1 MSPLQRKLWRD
12 LWTMRSQALAIALV
26 MASGVATFVL
36 FLSTYASLMETRERY
51 YREQAFAEVFV
62 SLKRAPQSLAAR
74 IGELPGVARV
84 QTRVVAPVT
93 LDIKGFSDPVRGRI
107 VSLDEHDASGLNRL
121 YLREGRLPDPARG
134 DETAISEIFALAH
147 GFRPGDRL
155 TAIINGRREEL
166 RIVGVVLSPEYIY
179 EIGPGAFF
187 PDHQR
192 FGVLWMARKPLANA
206 YDMDGA
212 FNDVALTLRPGS
224 PPRDVLERLDS
235 LLRPHGGWGAYDRH
249 DQLSHRLLS
258 EELRQMQTSATVFP
272 VIFLS
277 VAAFLLNVVI
287 SRTVSTE
294 REIIATLRAFG
305 YDRLAIIRHYG
316 ALVLLIAVSG
326 ALIGLGLGA
335 WLGHNLAKV
344 YASFYRFPHLDFILP
359 AWVMATALLVAL
371 GSALAGTLHAVGRAA
386 AQPPAQGMRPEAPPL
401 YRQSLL
407 EKLGLGRLLAQP
419 SRMILRHMGR
429 RPVKSTLTLTGLA
442 FATAIMMVGHFQE
455 SAILFMIDTQFVRS
469 ERGDMTVQFAEAQS
483 SRALHEMVSLP
494 GVLHVEGFRSVAV
507 RLRHGAREYRTL
519 IQGIEPDGELRQ
531 VLDTRLQAQELPPQG
546 LVLTD
551 HLARVLGVVPGD
563 VLTVEVLEG
572 ARPVREV
579 PLVALN
585 AQYLGVSA
593 YMERSALN
601 QLLKEGDRLSGAWL
615 SVDPTAQQR
624 VYDALKAR
632 PAIAGTAMRKTEI
645 ASFLDTMAQTILY
658 FTSIATLLAA
668 VIAFGVVYNSAR
680 IALAERGREL
690 ASLRVLG
697 FTRGEIAYILL
708 GELGLLTLI
717 SIPVGFAIGYGL
729 CAYLASQFTTDLYRI
744 PLVVETST
752 YAFAASVVLVSTLLC
767 AFVVWRKLA
776 QLDLIAV
783 LKTRE

>member
-1 MSPLQRKLWRD
+1 VCSSD
-12 LWTMRSQALAIALV
+12 L
-26 MASGVATFVL
+26 
-36 FLSTYASLMETRERY
+36 
-51 YREQAFAEVFV
+51 
-62 SLKRAPQSLAAR
+62 
-74 IGELPGVARV
+74 
-84 QTRVVAPVT
+84 
-93 LDIKGFSDPVRGRI
+93 FSDPVRGRI

-386 AQPPAQGMRPEAPPL
+386 AQTPAQGMRPEAPPL

-483 SRALHEMVSLP
+483 SRALHEMASLP

-615 SVDPTAQQR
+615 SVDPTAQQW

>member
-386 AQPPAQGMRPEAPPL
+386 AQTPAQGMRPEAPPL

-483 SRALHEMVSLP
+483 SRALHEMASLP

-519 IQGIEPDGELRQ
+519 IQGIEPAGELRQ

-615 SVDPTAQQR
+615 SVDPTAQQW

>member
-386 AQPPAQGMRPEAPPL
+386 AQTPAQGMRPEAPPL

-483 SRALHEMVSLP
+483 SRALHEMASLP

-615 SVDPTAQQR
+615 SVDPTAQQW

>member
-36 FLSTYASLMETRERY
+36 FLSTYASLLETRERY

-386 AQPPAQGMRPEAPPL
+386 AQTPAQGMRPEAPPL

-483 SRALHEMVSLP
+483 SRALHEMASLP

-615 SVDPTAQQR
+615 SVDPTAQQW